1 MSVTRRTRLA
11 LGLFLVASGLLVV
24 FDAAVTR
31 AVGVAG
37 LVASLILG
45 ASALLTHEALSD
57 DDGDASEAESAPPSA
72 SGSPGS
78 PLP

>member
-1 MSVTRRTRLA
+1 MSVTRRARLA
-11 LGLFLVASGLLVV
+11 LGLFVVGAGLLVV
-24 FDAAVTR
+24 FDLAVLR

-37 LVASLILG
+37 LVAALVLG

-57 DDGDASEAESAPPSA
+57 GEGNASEAESTPPSA

-78 PLP
+78 PLR

>member
-1 MSVTRRTRLA
+1 MSVRGRARLA
-11 LGLFLVASGLLVV
+11 LGLFVVGAGLLVV
-24 FDAAVTR
+24 FDLAVLR

-37 LVASLILG
+37 LVAALVLG

-57 DDGDASEAESAPPSA
+57 SEGNASEESTPPSA

>member
-1 MSVTRRTRLA
+1 MSVRRRARLA
-11 LGLFLVASGLLVV
+11 LGLFLAAAGLLVV
-24 FDAAVTR
+24 FDLAVLR
-31 AVGVAG
+31 AVGVVG
-37 LVASLILG
+37 LVASLVLG

-57 DDGDASEAESAPPSA
+57 RPGDASEAESAAPDA